1 MTDAILEVNGLA
13 RAFGETKAVTAC
25 SFEAAAGTVHSILG
39 ENGSGKSTTV
49 KILSGVLSPDKGTV
63 TVACQQVTKFTPG
76 AARRVGVSTVFQ
88 ELLNVPS
95 RSVLDNVLLGEP
107 GWFRHRLSHRERA
120 ELARRHLGRLG
131 LTDVG
136 LDQQVGGLPLS
147 AQQLVAIARSLATEP
162 KVLILDEATSAID
175 VEARD
180 LLFAALRE
188 ELERGALVLY
198 ISHRMEEIVHLADAV
213 TVLRNGATVASV
225 YGTDINEA
233 NLLDLMVSAGATV
246 HD

>member
-13 RAFGETKAVTAC
+13 RAFGETKALTAC

-49 KILSGVLSPDKGTV
+49 KILSGVLSPDNGTV
-63 TVACQQVTKFTPG
+63 TVAGQQVTKFTPG

-107 GWFRHRLSHRERA
+107 GWFRHRLSRRERA
-120 ELARRHLGRLG
+120 EVARRPLGRLG
-131 LTDVG
+131 LTDLD

-147 AQQLVAIARSLATEP
+147 SQQLVAIARSLATEP
-162 KVLILDEATSAID
+162 KVLILDEASSALD
-175 VEARD
+175 VKARD
-180 LLFAALRE
+180 LLFSVLRE
-188 ELERGALVLY
+188 ELERGILVLY
-198 ISHRMEEIVHLADAV
+198 ISHRMEEIAHLADAV
-213 TVLRNGATVASV
+213 TVLNNGATVTSV
-225 YGTDINEA
+225 YGADINEA
-233 NLLDLMVSAGATV
+233 NLLDLMVSAGATARG
-246 HD
+246 

>member
-1 MTDAILEVNGLA
+1 MTDAILEVNGLV
-13 RAFGETKAVTAC
+13 RAFGETKALTAC
-25 SFEAAAGTVHSILG
+25 SFEAAAGTIHSILG

-49 KILSGVLSPDKGTV
+49 KVLSGVLSPDNGTV
-63 TVACQQVTKFTPG
+63 TVAGQQVTKFTPG

-120 ELARRHLGRLG
+120 EAARRHLGRLG
-131 LTDVG
+131 LTDLD
-136 LDQQVGGLPLS
+136 LDQQVGGLALS
-147 AQQLVAIARSLATEP
+147 TQQLVAIARSLATEP
-162 KVLILDEATSAID
+162 KVLILDEASSALD
-175 VEARD
+175 VKARD

-188 ELERGALVLY
+188 ELERGILVLY

-213 TVLRNGATVASV
+213 TVLHNGATVTSV
-225 YGTDINEA
+225 YGAGINEA
-233 NLLDLMVSAGATV
+233 NLLDLMVSAGVTA